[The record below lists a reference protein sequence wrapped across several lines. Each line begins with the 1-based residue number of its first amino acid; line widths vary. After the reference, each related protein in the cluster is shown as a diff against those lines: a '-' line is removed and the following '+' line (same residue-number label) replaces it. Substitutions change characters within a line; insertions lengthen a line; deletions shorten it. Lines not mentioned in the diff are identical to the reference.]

1 MTNLNQLNTLFYA
14 VVPYACLILT
24 ERQKRPAFVQSCKTR
39 TTDAQRENS
48 LHCTVGVLT
57 VRPKSQS
64 QSQIFRYDQSISCLP
79 HRPNFSDIFD
89 SCLNWVSVVHG
100 LDYQYNLHRFA
111 DVIPSFSKFTYHL
124 KRF

>member
-64 QSQIFRYDQSISCLP
+64 QSQIFRYGPSIFCLP

-89 SCLNWVSVVHG
+89 LCLHWVSVVREWSE
-100 LDYQYNLHRFA
+100 LSALIKISRAVFSY
-111 DVIPSFSKFTYHL
+111 SFCL
-124 KRF
+124 PLAI